1 MCLTLKDATPGKPV
15 IIESC
20 RDGDNKQ
27 VGTSVQ
33 WQGVFLVPSSS
44 RGFKAKAGHVL
55 G

>member
-33 WQGVFLVPSSS
+33 WQGFFQFPPVAVI
-44 RGFKAKAGHVL
+44 AKTGHIW
-55 G
+55 GN

>member
-27 VGTSVQ
+27 VSTSVQ
-33 WQGVFLVPSSS
+33 WQGVFLVSSS
-44 RGFKAKAGHVL
+44 RGF
-55 G
+55 

>member
-33 WQGVFLVPSSS
+33 WQGFFQFALVAVI
-44 RGFKAKAGHVL
+44 AKTGHVWDS
-55 G
+55 